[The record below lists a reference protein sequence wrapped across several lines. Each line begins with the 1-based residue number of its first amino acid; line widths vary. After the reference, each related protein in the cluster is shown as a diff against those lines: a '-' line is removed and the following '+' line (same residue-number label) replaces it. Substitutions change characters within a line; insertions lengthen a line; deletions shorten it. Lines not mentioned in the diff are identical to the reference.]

1 MSTFLALQRTQLY
14 SGLAATLDAYSRL
27 LELRHRCCINGDY
40 RDAYDAT
47 KNWINRSFKVAQI
60 ATELFLKCNSYITR
74 CSTWTKLSMQVYV
87 NTTCNIVRR
96 SAKRCRQVL
105 FEFWFWRGDSLLLQ
119 NNTGIGG
126 TPQTKLTINEAE
138 ILSIHRKWTSTCKS
152 RDSGKAFIHD
162 FPVHITFM
170 FIFSWGTPNKK
181 RLSTNLKWEVT
192 CVESKML
199 RFLLKSKRFWMQN

>member
-27 LELRHRCCINGDY
+27 LELRYRCCINRDY

-60 ATELFLKCNSYITR
+60 ATELFLKCNSYITW
-74 CSTWTKLSMQVYV
+74 CSTWTKLSMKVYV

-119 NNTGIGG
+119 NNRRIGG
-126 TPQTKLTINEAE
+126 VLPKQNWR
-138 ILSIHRKWTSTCKS
+138 S
-152 RDSGKAFIHD
+152 
-162 FPVHITFM
+162 VQ
-170 FIFSWGTPNKK
+170 
-181 RLSTNLKWEVT
+181 
-192 CVESKML
+192 L
-199 RFLLKSKRFWMQN
+199 RFGQFFASGRPLANLATVENRQKSKIGEWLILLFV